1 MYYGHQHLLHLL
13 RMLIVKTLKYFFL
26 ILIFFFKFLFFR
38 KIPISLNLLIYLFVI
53 IFWFYHQ
60 KKIFF
65 LSRMIKTF
73 LKSWNCNK
81 QKTFLHLD
89 LFRLIP
95 RPEKQQKK
103 QIKPKTGWDTMCTH
117 NLKAHHVEYIHL
129 FPRHHGIL
137 NIVVVE
143 LLELQPIQQQQK
155 KSTVKVKEQTKQI
168 QLR

>member
-1 MYYGHQHLLHLL
+1 
-13 RMLIVKTLKYFFL
+13 
-26 ILIFFFKFLFFR
+26 
-38 KIPISLNLLIYLFVI
+38 
-53 IFWFYHQ
+53 
-60 KKIFF
+60 
-65 LSRMIKTF
+65 
-73 LKSWNCNK
+73 
-81 QKTFLHLD
+81 
-89 LFRLIP
+89 
-95 RPEKQQKK
+95 
-103 QIKPKTGWDTMCTH
+103 MCTH